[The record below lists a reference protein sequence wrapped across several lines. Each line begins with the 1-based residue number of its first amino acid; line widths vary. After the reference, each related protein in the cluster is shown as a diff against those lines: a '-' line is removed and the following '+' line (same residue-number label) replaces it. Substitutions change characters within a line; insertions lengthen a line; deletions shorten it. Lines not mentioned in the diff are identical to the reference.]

1 MEKAV
6 TSSAERCTESSVL
19 SVHRSSTQ
27 DQAHEESTSL
37 PSKLLEKCNDE
48 LESNCGSLTLD
59 ANNGKSKQQLR
70 DAQE

>member
-1 MEKAV
+1 M
-6 TSSAERCTESSVL
+6 L
-19 SVHRSSTQ
+19 SVHK

-48 LESNCGSLTLD
+48 LESNCGSLTSD
-59 ANNGKSKQQLR
+59 ANNGKSKQQLH